1 MKTKNGKKVAFIA
14 TVYRHLEAFHLP
26 YIQLLQEKGY
36 EVHAYGAPDHGK
48 DGVLNNN
55 VICHDMKFKRNPFHP
70 DNLKVLQELV
80 KSFKEENFQLIH
92 IHTPVAG
99 ILGRIAAKLAKVP
112 HVMYTAHGFHFF
124 TGAPISYWL
133 IYFPM
138 EKIMAKWTDYLITI
152 NEEDFNRANN
162 FKVRKAIHYIAG
174 IGVETNKFALK
185 NEIEVQ
191 REKRIELQLKE
202 DDFVIL
208 CVAELNNNKNQRQ
221 LIEAIYKINEKYKNV
236 KCLLVG
242 TGEDEQSIQEFIDQ
256 LKLEKIVHLLGF
268 RRDIQELLAA
278 SDVVT
283 LLSKREGLPKAL
295 LEALAASKPV
305 VATNVRGNR
314 DLVVDG
320 DNGYLVPVSDIEAT
334 ANAFIKILEDP
345 IRRKKMGKTSKEI
358 VKKYD
363 LRETLSEMENIYN
376 EALGFNE
383 KSVEEKTI

>member
-1 MKTKNGKKVAFIA
+1 MKTKSGKKVAFIA

-48 DGVLNNN
+48 DGILNNN

-70 DNLKVLQELV
+70 NNLKVLQELV
-80 KSFKEENFQLIH
+80 KSFKKENFQLVH
-92 IHTPVAG
+92 FHTPIAG
-99 ILGRIAAKLAKVP
+99 ILGRIAAKQAKVP
-112 HVMYTAHGFHFF
+112 HVLYTAHGFHFF

-152 NEEDFNRANN
+152 NQEDFNRANK
-162 FKVRKAIHYIAG
+162 FKVRRATHYIAG
-174 IGVETNKFALK
+174 IGVETNKFTLK
-185 NEIEVQ
+185 NEIEV
-191 REKRIELQLKE
+191 RKEKRMELQLKE
-202 DDFVIL
+202 NEFVIL
-208 CVAELNNNKNQRQ
+208 CVAELNGNKNQRQ
-221 LIEAIYKINEKYKNV
+221 LIESIYKIKEKYENV

-242 TGEDEQSIQEFIDQ
+242 TGEDAQSLQEFIDQ
-256 LKLEKIVHLLGF
+256 LKLKENVHLLGF
-268 RRDIQELLAA
+268 RRDIPELLAA

-320 DNGYLVPVSDIEAT
+320 HNGYLVPISDVEST
-334 ANAFIKILEDP
+334 VNAFVKILDNP
-345 IRRKKMGKTSKEI
+345 IRMKKMGTVSKEI

-363 LRETLSEMENIYN
+363 LGEILSEMEFIYN
-376 EALGFNE
+376 KALEFNE
-383 KSVEEKTI
+383 KNVKKKTI